1 VRTLPTIPMDLRP
14 RERCSVCGIREIANN
29 FEARAKG
36 FPAGTPMRIVEFE
49 GGDGIE
55 MTEEYLAPLDE

>member
-1 VRTLPTIPMDLRP
+1 
-14 RERCSVCGIREIANN
+14 
-29 FEARAKG
+29 
-36 FPAGTPMRIVEFE
+36 MRIVEFE